1 MRIARSISVP
11 LALLLLA
18 ASSCSNQVVTLT
30 LAAPDGST
38 LTGATLDLSSK
49 TQVFGSH
56 CVFWPLGFP
65 VIFPRVDAAVADALN
80 RQRDASV
87 LIDIVGNR
95 VEYPVLLF
103 SLTCMEVEGTAVSL
117 TGKPAP

>member
-1 MRIARSISVP
+1 MHIARSISVP

-18 ASSCSNQVVTLT
+18 ASSCQNQVVTLT

-49 TQVFGSH
+49 IQVFGSH

-65 VIFPRVDAAVADALN
+65 VMFPRVDAAVADALR
-80 RQRDASV
+80 RQRNAV

-103 SLTCMEVEGTAVSL
+103 SITCMEVDGTAVSL
-117 TGKPAP
+117 TGNPPP